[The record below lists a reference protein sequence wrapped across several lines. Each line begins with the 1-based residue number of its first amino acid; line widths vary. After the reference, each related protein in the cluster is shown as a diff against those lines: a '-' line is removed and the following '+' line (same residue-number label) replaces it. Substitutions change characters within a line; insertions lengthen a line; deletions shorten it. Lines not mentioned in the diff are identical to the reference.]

1 MLSLFLSCNLKFVF
15 YMFCFLFACGY
26 ADGWKAGGTAV
37 AVSTIST
44 QKTASLTHRAG
55 KLGWDDEKWRGG
67 WLWFA
72 LVGAVKFFFEFC
84 FDIQRHFI
92 LFWMKT
98 RQPHNWCLFLTA
110 SHGQFRGHSKS
121 APLFKRFKHL
131 PKVWPRSRVAIS
143 EECLWPKVAIHF
155 SRFTRQRKAW
165 SMVWAL
171 RQGKTQGL
179 NLRPLWTIFWE
190 MIACVKSVWMSDSNR
205 CIHITRFRD
214 GLLNIRILEPSNVEV
229 LSRMR
234 IPVWGNRNSCWTCLS
249 ETSRTLFPTV
259 FPWSKCMQMF
269 CQMQMSI
276 PKGGAC
282 INVRVSW
289 RR

>member
-1 MLSLFLSCNLKFVF
+1 MFSPYLRMLSLFLSCNLKFVF
-15 YMFCFLFACGY
+15 YMFCYLCFLFACGY

-84 FDIQRHFI
+84 FDIQRRFI

-98 RQPHNWCLFLTA
+98 RQPHNWCLFLTT

-143 EECLWPKVAIHF
+143 EECVQPKVAIHF
-155 SRFTRQRKAW
+155 LRFTRQRKAW
-165 SMVWAL
+165 
-171 RQGKTQGL
+171 KHGL
-179 NLRPLWTIFWE
+179 G
-190 MIACVKSVWMSDSNR
+190 IAPRENSR
-205 CIHITRFRD
+205 
-214 GLLNIRILEPSNVEV
+214 LE
-229 LSRMR
+229 
-234 IPVWGNRNSCWTCLS
+234 S
-249 ETSRTLFPTV
+249 ETALDNFLRND
-259 FPWSKCMQMF
+259 CMRQVCLDVRFEQMHKYHK
-269 CQMQMSI
+269 I
-276 PKGGAC
+276 
-282 INVRVSW
+282 
-289 RR
+289 